1 MSEAPYFQRI
11 TDNLTQAFQPTYLL
25 VRDDSHNHAGHSGAH
40 ALGET
45 HFHIII
51 AAPAF
56 DGLSRVAQHRLI
68 YDALA
73 EELKERVHALSIEVG
88 RPHDSDPRP

>member
-25 VRDDSHNHAGHSGAH
+25 VRDDSHSHAGHSGAH

-45 HFHIII
+45 HFHIAI

-73 EELKERVHALSIEVG
+73 EELKERVHALSIEIKG
-88 RPHDSDPRP
+88 AQ

>member
-1 MSEAPYFQRI
+1 MSEVPYFQRI

-73 EELKERVHALSIEVG
+73 EELKDRVHALSIEIKGVFL
-88 RPHDSDPRP
+88 HKS

>member
-1 MSEAPYFQRI
+1 MSEVPYFQRI
-11 TDNLTQAFQPTYLL
+11 TDTLTQAFHPTYLL
-25 VRDDSHNHAGHSGAH
+25 VRDDSHHHAGHSGAH

-45 HFHIII
+45 HFHIAI

-68 YDALA
+68 YEALA
-73 EELKERVHALSIEVG
+73 AELKERVHALSIEIKG
-88 RPHDSDPRP
+88 AP